1 MARVSVTVAGRN
13 YDLACD
19 DGEEAKV
26 SELAALVN
34 QHAGRLMESVGAIDE
49 RRLFLMVSILL
60 ANELQAAQSEP
71 GLGLETPVGSGS
83 GGGEEVAAESMFGVA
98 GQLESL
104 AARIE
109 DA

>member
-1 MARVSVTVAGRN
+1 MAKVSVTVAGRG

-26 SELAALVN
+26 AELAALVDRRAS
-34 QHAGRLMESVGAIDE
+34 QLIDSVGAIDD

-60 ANELQAAQSEP
+60 ANELQAAHEEP
-71 GLGLETPVGSGS
+71 GLGLE
-83 GGGEEVAAESMFGVA
+83 GGAGFAEKAGEQQLAQSIIRAAGD
-98 GQLESL
+98 LESL